1 MEIRKIEVDNNP
13 ISPSE
18 KGHLVE
24 IVKMR
29 TDALVNYS
37 NRVWKLFNWFQT
49 LNVVILGVI
58 LTKQVIIE
66 HSVYLLAI
74 ISLLLSILWFFLG
87 VNDFIS
93 MEKHKI
99 IKNNLEKDLFI
110 QMDIEEKLQEAVEEK
125 KPKKLIKFN
134 LKQTKALYIVPVFN
148 FLITI
153 IVLVINKLL

>member
-1 MEIRKIEVDNNP
+1 MEIRKIEEDIKP
-13 ISPSE
+13 ISPSD

-58 LTKQVIIE
+58 LTKQVITD
-66 HSVYLLAI
+66 HSVYLLTI

-99 IKNNLEKDLFI
+99 LKNILEKVLFI
-110 QMDIEEKLQEAVEEK
+110 QMDIAEKLQETVK
-125 KPKKLIKFN
+125 KNLPKKLIKFN
-134 LKQTKALYIVPVFN
+134 FNQTKALYLVPVFN